1 MTSGISRL
9 ADARLAAGA
18 AAIAGDAA
26 TLYHVVSGLMG
37 DGVPFETV
45 LFDVLVPAEREVGD
59 RWQLGDFLV
68 AEEHAATAT
77 LETVVSLMAGAFD
90 RPDDGPFV
98 VVAAVAGDRH
108 SLAGRVVAAHLLYL
122 GHRTTFLGADV
133 PAPDLYEYLE
143 LEPPS
148 ALVLS
153 AAMVDR
159 LVAAREAVRVA
170 HSIGVPVVV
179 GGRAF
184 GPKGEWAR
192 PVGAD
197 VWVSHPRR
205 VAAVLDTWS
214 PDPERAERQAV
225 DPSPGLVELMSLRS
239 AVLAEAEGRLAPV
252 PGEVRARA
260 RDELSILL
268 GSVEASLFVGDTRP
282 TIETLAWQ
290 RTTLEAHGVTL
301 ADQMIPGALRDAL
314 RSLHPAGAEV
324 LAAFD
329 RT

>member
-59 RWQLGDFLV
+59 RWQFGDFLM

-90 RPDDGPFV
+90 RPDDGPFL

-159 LVAAREAVRVA
+159 LVARGEAVRVA
-170 HSIGVPVVV
+170 HSIRFPSSSAAVPS
-179 GGRAF
+179 GRKGS
-184 GPKGEWAR
+184 GPGRWG
-192 PVGAD
+192 PTSG
-197 VWVSHPRR
+197 SHPRR

-301 ADQMIPGALRDAL
+301 ADQIPGALRDAL